1 MIPGYLKIPDLIFL
15 IFQDKKI
22 EKLFKRAK
30 KKYFT
35 FSCTLERQAF
45 CLACPLNLSPRQNLR
60 CPSRHFTLSKSF
72 HVHRNFH
79 QLLSHGNCTGARTW
93 CTSSNFETF
102 WDSCHWDQRF
112 QLRVIDRWCRPG
124 ATDRGTLSPTSDH
137 LVLTCTWRST
147 ITLCLTI
154 SHFSLNLA
162 HKRIRCSAS
171 QQSWLEVHIGEG
183 NAAEVEVAEKFY
195 LLPPPFAFP
204 PAFLTQPG

>member
-1 MIPGYLKIPDLIFL
+1 MHLGTAGL
-15 IFQDKKI
+15 
-22 EKLFKRAK
+22 LFVLSSEFVSTSKPPLSIA
-30 KKYFT
+30 T
-35 FSCTLERQAF
+35 FHAQQIISCAV
-45 CLACPLNLSPRQNLR
+45 
-60 CPSRHFTLSKSF
+60 
-72 HVHRNFH
+72 VHRNFH

-183 NAAEVEVAEKFY
+183 NAAEVEVGGKFY

-204 PAFLTQPG
+204 PAFLTQPGWTPASSYQAPIT